1 MPAVGNVM
9 GNSTTACVCNGDP
22 PESYVEILLLDAE
35 AAAAL
40 VNPETLQ
47 AIAFS
52 GEGAVAAVDRVN

>member
-52 GEGAVAAVDRVN
+52 GEGATAAVDRVS